1 MVTTTPS
8 RKLWL
13 VKYDLDRANG
23 AILAK
28 KPLPGDTIEED
39 EEVEE
44 VPAPRRQAKGGKAKA
59 EMEDDEGKEVPAP
72 RRQAKPRKAK
82 TKGKGKG
89 QFPQVSWLC
98 SLWP

>member
-1 MVTTTPS
+1 M
-8 RKLWL
+8 RFENLRR
-13 VKYDLDRANG
+13 DLLESDIMIFGHDYTIPEA
-23 AILAK
+23 
-28 KPLPGDTIEED
+28 PLPGDTIEED

-44 VPAPRRQAKGGKAKA
+44 VPAPRRQAKGRKAKA